1 MQRLE
6 FGSANEVR
14 EHLKQGTESPMIF
27 YGEDYWKFRKP
38 IYPVLVVT
46 AAAREY
52 GRKISITDD
61 RTQIVDTI
69 KRFSEVVTN

>member
-1 MQRLE
+1 
-6 FGSANEVR
+6 
-14 EHLKQGTESPMIF
+14 MIF